1 MSQRA
6 VVTGIGVLSCLGN
19 SVAEVD
25 SSLRLGRSGI
35 ERIAA
40 WEALGLRSTIGGPVR
55 DVEALTESASLA
67 PRELLTLSR
76 AALYALLATH
86 QALADADLAAPAL
99 RSHRTAV
106 IVGSGVGDTTTIH
119 RAASEARAGRARR
132 IDAYS
137 IVKSMSNAP
146 AAAIVRRF
154 GVGGRSYSL
163 ASACASSSHA
173 IGHAAEL
180 VRAGLADVVIAGGT
194 EEIDDLIAA
203 GFSALRSALSSRS
216 NERPEAAS
224 RPFAEDR
231 DGFVLASGAGVL
243 VVESASHAEARGA
256 RIRAEIAGFGANS
269 DDFDLVLPEPSGARA
284 AQCMELAL
292 ADAGARPEEV
302 DAINVHATATPAGDL
317 AEAAALRRVFARLPP
332 VASSKSLGGHAL
344 GASGV
349 HEAIHCILQLEGGFL
364 APSINSEPRDPALR
378 DLPVVTEA
386 RRATPR
392 LMLSNSFGFGGTHA
406 VLAIRRA

>member
-6 VVTGIGVLSCLGN
+6 VVTGLGILSCLGN
-19 SVAEVD
+19 DAPAVER
-25 SSLRLGRSGI
+25 SLRLGRSGI
-35 ERIAA
+35 ERIPA
-40 WEALGLRSTIGGPVR
+40 WEDLGLRSTVGGPVR
-55 DVEALTESASLA
+55 DVEALAERAGLGS
-67 PRELLTLSR
+67 RELLTLSR
-76 AALYALLATH
+76 AALYSLLAAHDALL
-86 QALADADLAAPAL
+86 DADLPAATL

-194 EEIDDLIAA
+194 EEIDDLVAA
-203 GFSALRSALSSRS
+203 GFSALRSALASRA
-216 NERPEAAS
+216 NDRPEEAS
-224 RPFAEDR
+224 RPFAQDR
-231 DGFVLASGAGVL
+231 DGFVLASGAGV
-243 VVESASHAEARGA
+243 VIVESASHAEARGA
-256 RIRAEIAGFGANS
+256 RIRAEIAGFAANS

-292 ADAGARPEEV
+292 ADAAARPEEV
-302 DAINVHATATPAGDL
+302 DAINAHATATPAGDL
-317 AEAAALRRVFARLPP
+317 AEAEALRRVFASLPP

-364 APSINSEPRDPALR
+364 APSINSQPRDPALL

-386 RRATPR
+386 REATPR